1 MPRPACAAARRQALL
16 LGLARLIAPLA
27 PHLAEECSTCC
38 DPAAPLVAELP
49 WPEADPAML
58 AVETVTV
65 AVQVNGK
72 LRGTVDAAARH
83 ARPSTAYAAAAAE
96 PNVARLIDGKRMVK
110 RIHVPD
116 RIVNFVVAG

>member
-1 MPRPACAAARRQALL
+1 MLL
-16 LGLARLIAPLA
+16 AARLIAPMA
-27 PHLAEECSTCC
+27 PHLAEAVQHLI

-72 LRGTVDAAARH
+72 LRGTVALPPGTPAEAAY
-83 ARPSTAYAAAAAE
+83 SAAAAE
-96 PNVARLIDGKRMVK
+96 PNVARLLEGKRTVK

>member
-1 MPRPACAAARRQALL
+1 MLL
-16 LGLARLIAPLA
+16 AARLIAPMA
-27 PHLAEECSTCC
+27 PHLAEQVQHLI
-38 DPAAPLVAELP
+38 DPAAPLVADLP

-58 AVETVTV
+58 VVETVTV

-72 LRGTVDAAARH
+72 LRGTVHLPPGTAAD
-83 ARPSTAYAAAAAE
+83 SAYDAAAAE